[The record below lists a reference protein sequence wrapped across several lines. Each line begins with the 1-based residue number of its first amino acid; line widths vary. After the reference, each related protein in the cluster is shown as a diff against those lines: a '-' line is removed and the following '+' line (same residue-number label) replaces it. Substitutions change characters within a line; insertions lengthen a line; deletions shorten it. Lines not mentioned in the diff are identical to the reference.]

1 MHRVPRLLLVLLH
14 SDRPGEDVLICA
26 SETAPGGS
34 SGSLLL
40 ADPPCCPPPPSLSR
54 GAEGPGAPQAVC
66 VPKEPG
72 LSPLGMAR
80 AGRAFPDSVAP
91 CGNLVPSCPVY
102 FRLARRS
109 VWQTVSRVCPNRVSA
124 RAAAAASKGH
134 AIIQLN
140 SGFTDRE
147 KVLSRNKQ
155 QINKDFKVPAE
166 RGAKTRR

>member
-1 MHRVPRLLLVLLH
+1 MPRVPRLLLVLLH

-40 ADPPCCPPPPSLSR
+40 ADPPCCPPPQPQPRRR
-54 GAEGPGAPQAVC
+54 GPRRSTSCLCAEGTAW
-66 VPKEPG
+66 PG
-72 LSPLGMAR
+72 LSPLGMAG

-124 RAAAAASKGH
+124 RAAAAVSKGH

-140 SGFTDRE
+140 SGFY
-147 KVLSRNKQ
+147 
-155 QINKDFKVPAE
+155 
-166 RGAKTRR
+166 